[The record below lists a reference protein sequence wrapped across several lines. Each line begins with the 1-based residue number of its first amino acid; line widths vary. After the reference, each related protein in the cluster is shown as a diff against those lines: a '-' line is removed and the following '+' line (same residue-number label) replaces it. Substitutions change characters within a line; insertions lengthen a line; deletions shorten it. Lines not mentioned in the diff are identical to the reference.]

1 MRLLLI
7 AISCGL
13 LLNGCDVPNGTTDRD
28 NTAVNE
34 RDAGGHTVT
43 PFDQSNSEQ
52 AIDQVA
58 EIRSQVLE
66 IDDLSVNGRNVKI
79 VTNGEQVVLR
89 GPVASAAERD
99 AIVAVAKRI
108 AGDGKVTDELE
119 VAP

>member
-1 MRLLLI
+1 MRVMLI

-13 LLNGCDVPNGTTDRD
+13 LLGGCDTPNGTAERD

-43 PFDQSNSEQ
+43 PLDQSNSQ
-52 AIDQVA
+52 VAIDQVA

-66 IDDLSVNGRNVKI
+66 IKDLSVNGRNVKI
-79 VTNGEQVVLR
+79 VTDGDRVVLR

-99 AIVAVAKRI
+99 AIVAVAKKI

>member
-1 MRLLLI
+1 MRVLLI

-13 LLNGCDVPNGTTDRD
+13 WLGGCDAPNGTTDRD

-34 RDAGGHTVT
+34 RDADGHTVT
-43 PFDQSNSEQ
+43 PFDQSNSQ
-52 AIDQVA
+52 PAIDQVA

-79 VTNGEQVVLR
+79 VTDGDRVVLR
-89 GPVASAAERD
+89 GPVATAQERE
-99 AIVAVAKRI
+99 AIVAVAKRV
-108 AGDGKVTDELE
+108 AGEGKVTDELE

>member
-1 MRLLLI
+1 MRVLFI

-13 LLNGCDVPNGTTDRD
+13 LLSGCDVPNGTTDRD

-43 PFDQSNSEQ
+43 PLDQSNSQ
-52 AIDQVA
+52 AAVDQVA

-66 IDDLSVNGRNVKI
+66 IEDLSVNGRNVKI
-79 VTNGEQVVLR
+79 VTDGDRVVLR
-89 GPVASAAERD
+89 GPVATAKERD
-99 AIVAVAKRI
+99 AIVAVAKRV

>member
-1 MRLLLI
+1 MRVLLI

-13 LLNGCDVPNGTTDRD
+13 LLSGCDVPNATTDRD

-43 PFDQSNSEQ
+43 PLDQSNTQ
-52 AIDQVA
+52 AGVDQVA
-58 EIRSQVLE
+58 QIRSQVLE

-79 VTNGEQVVLR
+79 VTDGDRVVLR
-89 GPVASAAERD
+89 GPVATAKERD

-108 AGDGKVTDELE
+108 AGNGKVTDELE